1 MKALEILAGSVIAVA
16 SMLILL
22 VGSVFA
28 LGSLGKL
35 IKSKSM

>member
-1 MKALEILAGSVIAVA
+1 MKVLEILAGAVIAVA

-22 VGSVFA
+22 VGSAFA

-35 IKSKSM
+35 IKAKSM